1 MLNSASPCLSGC
13 ISIAKKKPS
22 LSYRLRVGSSV
33 IENLTPEESLDLVL
47 RVILSG
53 LDDGYFLDETS
64 ERG

>member
-22 LSYRLRVGSSV
+22 LSYRLLAVSGV
-33 IENLTPEESLDLVL
+33 IANLTPEESLDLVL

-53 LDDGYFLDETS
+53 LDDGEALVEL
-64 ERG
+64 E